1 MVRGTREE
9 KKERKTGTVR
19 TDPVAKLV
27 EEFRNRHLGQTSIAR
42 VHLGLNDF
50 FLPQIRIRNIE
61 LLTLK

>member
-9 KKERKTGTVR
+9 KEERKTGTVR

-50 FLPQIRIRNIE
+50 F
-61 LLTLK
+61 